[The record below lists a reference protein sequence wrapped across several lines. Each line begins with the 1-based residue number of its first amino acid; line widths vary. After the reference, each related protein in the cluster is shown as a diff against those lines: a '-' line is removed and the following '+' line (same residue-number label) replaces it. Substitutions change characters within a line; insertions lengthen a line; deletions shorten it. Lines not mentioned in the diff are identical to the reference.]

1 MNTKRI
7 KLGVLAT
14 SVAALF
20 SVNAIAQHSPDAN
33 VELVG
38 DIKGTQIT
46 GVTVSND
53 GRVFVNAPNW
63 RDGVRFSVAQV
74 TDTGEFVAYP
84 NSQINECVAQS
95 EVRKDCFFSGAV
107 SGCAQG

>member
-7 KLGVLAT
+7 KQGLLAT
-14 SVAALF
+14 TVAALF
-20 SVNAIAQHSPDAN
+20 SVNAIAQHSSDGN

-84 NSQINECVAQS
+84 NS
-95 EVRKDCFFSGAV
+95 KT
-107 SGCAQG
+107 

>member
-7 KLGVLAT
+7 KQGVLAT

-20 SVNAIAQHSPDAN
+20 SVNAIAQHSSDAN

-46 GVTVSND
+46 VL
-53 GRVFVNAPNW
+53 R
-63 RDGVRFSVAQV
+63 
-74 TDTGEFVAYP
+74 
-84 NSQINECVAQS
+84 
-95 EVRKDCFFSGAV
+95 
-107 SGCAQG
+107 

>member
-7 KLGVLAT
+7 KLGLLAT
-14 SVAALF
+14 TVAALF

-53 GRVFVNAPNW
+53 GRVFVNANAA
-63 RDGVRFSVAQV
+63 RATV
-74 TDTGEFVAYP
+74 T
-84 NSQINECVAQS
+84 
-95 EVRKDCFFSGAV
+95 SGA
-107 SGCAQG
+107 QP

>member
-7 KLGVLAT
+7 KQGLLAT
-14 SVAALF
+14 TAAALF
-20 SVNAIAQHSPDAN
+20 SVNAIAQHSSDGN

-63 RDGVRFSVAQV
+63 RDENQV
-74 TDTGEFVAYP
+74 VKLALPLMRSKTRYALV
-84 NSQINECVAQS
+84 
-95 EVRKDCFFSGAV
+95 
-107 SGCAQG
+107 